1 MAVSWV
7 SMTAARKALPLAG
20 RSGVLTA
27 VQKAQ
32 YWAVPKVLYSVASWV
47 ATTVVAWAYN
57 SVGW

>member
-27 VQKAQ
+27 V
-32 YWAVPKVLYSVASWV
+32 PKVLYSVASWV